1 MQRDARHHQRDAR
14 QLGRRQQLAEHDHA
28 DDRRRRRQQR
38 DETVLLRS
46 IEELAGL
53 LDRFL
58 LHGETTTSV
67 INATPVPRRD
77 LPLDVMEQ
85 RV

>member
-1 MQRDARHHQRDAR
+1 MPTTAAVA
-14 QLGRRQQLAEHDHA
+14 GNSATK
-28 DDRRRRRQQR
+28 
-38 DETVLLRS
+38 TVLLRS

-77 LPLDVMEQ
+77 PPLDAV
-85 RV
+85 